1 MASPPSLGFSQA
13 FCLGTSPHLTS
24 YMPRIACL
32 LTQGAAECYFGGSC
46 PPSQLP
52 EERPHRG
59 KGSSSLGAFEAQG
72 GEGLPC
78 APDLG
83 GPGSAPHLPP
93 WEESRETMGRGALA
107 PEDRPAGSQAWV
119 WRRGVGHALPTARRK
134 SSRRAG
140 GGWGLPTGA
149 PDGKGI
155 LGRGGE
161 GLLQCHLL
169 D

>member
-1 MASPPSLGFSQA
+1 MVSPLWPLLHPWAFPRR

-32 LTQGAAECYFGGSC
+32 LTQGAGECCFGGSC

-59 KGSSSLGAFEAQG
+59 KGSSLGAFEAQG

-107 PEDRPAGSQAWV
+107 RRTPASWQSGE
-119 WRRGVGHALPTARRK
+119 GC
-134 SSRRAG
+134 G
-140 GGWGLPTGA
+140 GGGRTPSPQPAESPPGELVVAGVSPQGA
-149 PDGKGI
+149 QMA
-155 LGRGGE
+155 RVS
-161 GLLQCHLL
+161 
-169 D
+169 